1 MNYFIGLAC
10 LLSVCLSVW
19 IYKHNFK
26 TIRFWL
32 SAVLLIVGFYGFGTH
47 MHNVVVKQYS
57 EITNTL
63 INDYESEIDS
73 LKNKINTLSTD
84 TITINEWKYYGDTIQ
99 YLGKDSVI
107 MTYPVKYYRLIVTAN
122 EQTKNQTLSIESE
135 FYNDT
140 IIKTIN

>member
-10 LLSVCLSVW
+10 LLSVCLSVL

-32 SAVLLIVGFYGFGTH
+32 SIVLLSIGFYGFGTH

-99 YLGKDSVI
+99 SDAKDINNVNTEYIVI
-107 MTYPVKYYRLIVTAN
+107 RHPNTFYFKYRRVVDGVVQFSFDGVNWVVL
-122 EQTKNQTLSIESE
+122 
-135 FYNDT
+135 
-140 IIKTIN
+140 